1 MKQPI
6 AGVSPS
12 ALEEVTVMTVWPGVT
27 AMWLPLFGRAA
38 ICMGRC
44 FRNRFGMGPIL
55 TLGNFS
61 ALLSI
66 PLILPPYFL
75 SLIPGAGVPKL
86 FSWIPGWLWID
97 NPLCRRYR
105 LTNRRVVVEHG
116 LGGPEQRSVSLDRFD
131 AIDVVVHDGQE
142 WYPAGDLIFR
152 LGPVETFRLEGI
164 TRPETFRHA
173 CLKSQ
178 RSFVGVQKAR
188 EAGAAV

>member
-1 MKQPI
+1 MKQPVP
-6 AGVSPS
+6 GVAPA
-12 ALEEVTVMTVWPGVT
+12 ALEEVTVMTIWPGVT
-27 AMWLPLFGRAA
+27 AMSLPLCGRAA
-38 ICMGRC
+38 IWMGRC
-44 FRNRFGMGPIL
+44 FRSRLGVGPIL
-55 TLGNFS
+55 NLGNLC

-66 PLILPPYFL
+66 PFILPPFFL
-75 SLIPGAGVPKL
+75 ALFPGIGKL
-86 FSWIPGWLWID
+86 WY

-131 AIDVVVHDGQE
+131 EIDVIVHDGQE
-142 WYPAGDLIFR
+142 WYPAGDLVFR
-152 LGPVETFRLEGI
+152 LGQVETFRLEGV

-188 EAGAAV
+188 EAGVAV